1 MCHVHFMRAVLRNV
15 AKKYQKEIADKLKDA
30 LEDETEMNELS
41 QELESRGYSKS
52 ADTVER
58 FQFGLW
64 NYRSFPRAHWKRIR
78 TTNGLERINKE
89 LKRRSRVVGAFPS
102 DESFMRLGVSI
113 LIDINEEWMITKRY
127 LSMDAD

>member
-1 MCHVHFMRAVLRNV
+1 MACSIASASGLAEFLIGEAASMDCLLSRPVHENKMHEL
-15 AKKYQKEIADKLKDA
+15 A
-30 LEDETEMNELS
+30 L
-41 QELESRGYSKS
+41 ELESRGYSKS

-64 NYRSFPRAHWKRIR
+64 NYNSFPRSHWKRIR

-89 LKRRSRVVGAFPS
+89 LKRRSRVAGAFPS

-113 LIDINEEWMITKRY
+113 LIDINEEWMMTKRY
-127 LSMDAD
+127 LSMDVD

>member
-113 LIDINEEWMITKRY
+113 LIDINEEWMTTKRY
-127 LSMDAD
+127 LSMEAD